1 MSSSANPNS
10 NSRSHSPH
18 SSNSSPRRRPLHERS
33 NSQTNKYG
41 GPTIRIVDQPDAQIY
56 SKNPFPSHPSQILLP
71 RNVPGYTFGDRGFRV
86 SDRNSGTSAV
96 LKSKPIDTLVPRPLQ
111 PWKANRHSTS
121 TSISDADTIVNS
133 PSFPSTSSR
142 FSQGTTP
149 RSSPTP
155 YENES
160 AGTLKVLEGLPR
172 EKRPTIRA
180 VIPSDS
186 SAGHA
191 LTPRAS
197 AASLASSASS
207 DTPTLRENN
216 RRTGSST
223 SNPPVPPPKSHKR
236 CPSASSNHKKKKQAS
251 STGKLPVKP
260 ILKNSTES
268 FAYSYTSSERPRSSS
283 SPPSSTH
290 AARQVTLENG
300 VRIQF
305 PIVRPPSASGLWV
318 ESRVLP
324 KNPARMNNRS
334 SQVVDQW
341 SSQLSTIPSESER
354 GSQSVHGSQSITEV
368 SGPSGQLPRR
378 QTIASTVSSDGVD
391 PSSEPTDS
399 SVSIPLPL
407 FSPALQPPD
416 GRDSDEYHDAV
427 SSLQSPQDG
436 RDSDER
442 HDTVSPLQSPPLKQQ
457 RSGYLSRNNSDAR
470 PGSSRPGS
478 SQSDF
483 ANFIASTIPAWARY
497 LP

>member
-1 MSSSANPNS
+1 MSSSADPNS

-56 SKNPFPSHPSQILLP
+56 SKTPFPSHPSQILLP
-71 RNVPGYTFGDRGFRV
+71 RNAPGYTFEDRGFRV
-86 SDRNSGTSAV
+86 SDRNTGTNAV
-96 LKSKPIDTLVPRPLQ
+96 LKPKPLDTLVPRPLQ

-133 PSFPSTSSR
+133 SPFPSTSSR

-160 AGTLKVLEGLPR
+160 AGTLKVLEEGLPR
-172 EKRPTIRA
+172 AKRPTIRA

-197 AASLASSASS
+197 AASLASASSASSAPS
-207 DTPTLRENN
+207 DTPTLREHSH
-216 RRTGSST
+216 RRGSST

-236 CPSASSNHKKKKQAS
+236 CPSTSSNHKKKKQAS

-260 ILKNSTES
+260 ILKNPTES
-268 FAYSYTSSERPRSSS
+268 LAYSCTSSERPRSSS

-300 VRIQF
+300 ARIQF
-305 PIVRPPSASGLWV
+305 PIVRPPSASGLWA

-334 SQVVDQW
+334 SQVVHQW

-354 GSQSVHGSQSITEV
+354 ESRSIRGSQSITEV

-378 QTIASTVSSDGVD
+378 QTIASIASSDGVNS
-391 PSSEPTDS
+391 SSEPTDS
-399 SVSIPLPL
+399 SVSVPLPL
-407 FSPALQPPD
+407 FSPSLRSPD
-416 GRDSDEYHDAV
+416 RRDSDEH
-427 SSLQSPQDG
+427 
-436 RDSDER
+436 

-470 PGSSRPGS
+470 PGSS
-478 SQSDF
+478 QSDF

-497 LP
+497 LPL